1 MLKFKLEATSISSTV
16 HVRRGLIMLATDV
29 ADLSKLQK
37 L

>member
-1 MLKFKLEATSISSTV
+1 MYA
-16 HVRRGLIMLATDV
+16 GLIMLAADV

>member
-1 MLKFKLEATSISSTV
+1 MLKFKLEARLQSHQQSMYA
-16 HVRRGLIMLATDV
+16 GLIILAAKV